1 MIWKS
6 LIWLVKELKLSLS
19 RDVKVDTNETL
30 TSLTR
35 PELHLKRMLSKWMP
49 LFSSNHYVYSSTMQ
63 LSVNHIEAKQVQV
76 IAQYFSLVSIV
87 HYRLLLGF
95 KKWLVV
101 SSGAW
106 IWILFKGA

>member
-1 MIWKS
+1 
-6 LIWLVKELKLSLS
+6 
-19 RDVKVDTNETL
+19 
-30 TSLTR
+30 
-35 PELHLKRMLSKWMP
+35 
-49 LFSSNHYVYSSTMQ
+49 MQ

-101 SSGAW
+101 SSGDW